1 VIVTGRGPDMLD
13 QTIVKAL
20 CAGFVGATIA
30 VVLDHVSVLGMSMM
44 LWIAGVMI
52 VLALFAFVG
61 NIVGQTSGNR

>member
-1 VIVTGRGPDMLD
+1 MLD
-13 QTIVKAL
+13 QTTVKAL

-52 VLALFAFVG
+52 VLALL
-61 NIVGQTSGNR
+61 RL

>member
-1 VIVTGRGPDMLD
+1 MLD